1 MKNTTLN
8 AKVVQIFRQRLQR
21 KIKTMRI
28 FSSQGNIKLSVSHR
42 HSVSDFLDTN
52 TDMQKARTK
61 LPVPAEGKQHLQ
73 HGNTAKRCP
82 PVVSSGLCEVT
93 EFLIRF

>member
-28 FSSQGNIKLSVSHR
+28 FSSQGNIKLSVSHK

-61 LPVPAEGKQHLQ
+61 LPLLLPGALRASKTYSMGTQPKDAHQL
-73 HGNTAKRCP
+73 
-82 PVVSSGLCEVT
+82 
-93 EFLIRF
+93 FLLACVK